1 MTVSSRDRQGYD
13 RALNRS
19 NRKSQF
25 GLLSGAISDNRA
37 APADSGA
44 EVVHVPV
51 EQADHANEDE
61 VQRDDVVQQPRH
73 QENEDAGDQR
83 HDRRDRDTHRHG
95 YFLPLEESCMS
106 RPACSTDWPALSNAL

>member
-37 APADSGA
+37 APLIQ
-44 EVVHVPV
+44 V
-51 EQADHANEDE
+51 
-61 VQRDDVVQQPRH
+61 R
-73 QENEDAGDQR
+73 
-83 HDRRDRDTHRHG
+83 
-95 YFLPLEESCMS
+95 M
-106 RPACSTDWPALSNAL
+106 